1 MKSPDPATVAQLT
14 ATATVAVVLAGVL
27 LAGPLLGVVPLGD
40 PPAESDIGDGTATV
54 ESASLSG
61 PVTLSDGRFGTGV
74 RYVRTPAATVDVAST
89 TGRSRL
95 VYRLVVPEL
104 DVEESVTQ
112 SLDSPGQYRLSMRD
126 VAVSPDDG
134 TGPFDGRI
142 TVTVQSF
149 AGEQTVYDRNVTVG
163 EQR

>member
-1 MKSPDPATVAQLT
+1 VEFPDRATTAQLT
-14 ATATVAVVLAGVL
+14 ATATVAIVLAGTL
-27 LAGPLLGVVPLGD
+27 LTGPLLGVVPLGD

-54 ESASLSG
+54 ESASLAG

-74 RYVRTPAATVDVAST
+74 RYVRTPAATVDVTST

-95 VYRLVVPEL
+95 VYRIVVPEL
-104 DVEESVTQ
+104 DVEESVTA

-126 VAVSPDDG
+126 VAVSPDAG
-134 TGPFDGRI
+134 AGPFAGRV

-149 AGEQTVYDRNVTVG
+149 AGEQTVYDRNVTVEG
-163 EQR
+163 QR

>member
-1 MKSPDPATVAQLT
+1 MEFPDPATTAQLT
-14 ATATVAVVLAGVL
+14 ATATVAVVLTGTL
-27 LAGPLLGVVPLGD
+27 LTGPLLGVVPLGD

-61 PVTLSDGRFGTGV
+61 SVTLSDGRFGTGV
-74 RYVRTPAATVDVAST
+74 RYVRMPAATVDVAST

-104 DVEESVTQ
+104 DVEESVTK

-126 VAVSPDDG
+126 VAVSPDASNES
-134 TGPFDGRI
+134 FEGRV

-149 AGEQTVYDRNVTVG
+149 AGEQTVYDRNVTVE